1 MRKLFSVLA
10 AAALI
15 ASFFIMAG
23 CKGSDETSGNVDIT
37 GTWSLTL
44 IFDETSASITFNGGA
59 SSGTLSTSTGD
70 SGTYS
75 VSGSTV
81 EWSYQRGHHFTGQI
95 SSERSM
101 TGTVTN
107 SAGAVDNWQAYR
119 Q

>member
-1 MRKLFSVLA
+1 MRKIIFILT
-10 AAALI
+10 AALI
-15 ASFFIMAG
+15 ASLLLNTG
-23 CKGSDETSGNVDIT
+23 CKNSDAVSNNFNIT

-44 IFDETSASITFNGGA
+44 IFDETSSSITFNGSA
-59 SSGTLSTSTGD
+59 SSGTLTTTAGD

-81 EWSYQRGHHFTGQI
+81 EWTYQRGHQFTGQI
-95 SSERSM
+95 NSESSI

-107 SAGAVDNWQAYR
+107 NAGNTDNWQAYR

>member
-1 MRKLFSVLA
+1 MKKIFSFLTAVT
-10 AAALI
+10 LI
-15 ASFFIMAG
+15 ANLLLFTG
-23 CKGSDETSGNVDIT
+23 CKNSDTTSNNVDIT

-44 IFDETSASITFNGGA
+44 IFDETSASITFNGNA
-59 SSGTLSTSTGD
+59 SSGTLTTSTGD

-81 EWSYQRGHHFTGQI
+81 EWNYQRGHNFTGQI
-95 SSERSM
+95 NSENSM

-107 SAGAVDNWQAYR
+107 NAGNTDNWQAYR